1 MRRDGGGFGAGVGEG
16 GASVVPPSHPLP
28 LDVSGVAVAGAAL
41 GVRPHRCWGVLKVPL
56 GLGPLATPSVLV
68 VAFGA
73 EYQVTTLGK
82 ISFFTKFFTKAGTIV
97 LSNELLTLI

>member
-1 MRRDGGGFGAGVGEG
+1 MARP
-16 GASVVPPSHPLP
+16 VVSPSHPLP
-28 LDVSGVAVAGAAL
+28 FDVSGIAVAGAAL
-41 GVRPHRCWGVLKVPL
+41 GVRPHRWGVLKVPL

-73 EYQVTTLGK
+73 VYQVTTLC
-82 ISFFTKFFTKAGTIV
+82 IFSSPRFFTKAGTIV